1 MTSAIKIWYW
11 LKKNVKIIFAVLVG
25 IILLLVF
32 AGRRNDIAF
41 SMIERFR
48 EDHRKELDAINR
60 SNQQE
65 QEDIESANQRHGDR
79 LELIAAEYADK
90 IKDLEIEKQAAVLQL
105 IENNKDNPDEVA
117 RRLAEIT
124 GFKLQ

>member
-1 MTSAIKIWYW
+1 MISALKIWYW
-11 LKKNVKIIFAVLVG
+11 LKKNVKIVFAFLVG
-25 IILLLVF
+25 IILLFIF

-48 EDHRKELDAINR
+48 EDHRKELDAISR
-60 SNQQE
+60 SSQQE
-65 QEDIESANQRHGDR
+65 QEDIESAEQRHNDR
-79 LELIAAEYADK
+79 LESIAAEYAEK
-90 IKDLEIEKQAAVLQL
+90 IKDLEIEKQIAVVQL

-124 GFKLQ
+124 GFKLE